1 MAFEDHYVDFQ
12 KALADNKHFR
22 AKPYAGSHPALLD
35 GNRRIAKSVSIRP
48 DVVQVVLKDA
58 ASQNISFSN
67 LIEQILIKHYDQK
80 DTVENNEN

>member
-1 MAFEDHYVDFQ
+1 MSFKDHSLDFQ

-22 AKPYAGSHPALLD
+22 AKPYAGPHPATLY
-35 GNRRIAKSVSIRP
+35 GNHRIAKSVSLRP
-48 DVVQVVLKDA
+48 DVVQAVLKDS

-80 DTVENNEN
+80 DTVKN